1 MTKKYSVPNNIKNS
15 TMAMAVLEQIDA
27 AVSTWQIATMSF
39 SDSFNSG
46 SGVHLQVV
54 TPSATSW
61 DKDRRNELMAYWNDI
76 FFNALPYKE
85 GGELEVRW
93 AYGTCVVATV
103 VYGKF
108 NDSPVVTVHLGY
120 LDLKEI
126 NDWEPGT
133 FDEALTANVILNIE
147 ALIPAEYATKS

>member
-1 MTKKYSVPNNIKNS
+1 MTKQYSKPKNINTS
-15 TMAMAVLEQIDA
+15 IMAMAVLEQIDN

-39 SDSFNSG
+39 SDSFSSG
-46 SGVHLQVV
+46 NGVHLQVV

-76 FFNALPYKE
+76 LTNNFPYKE
-85 GGELEVRW
+85 GGVLEVRH

-126 NDWEPGT
+126 NDWEPGSY
-133 FDEALTANVILNIE
+133 DEALTANVIIN
-147 ALIPAEYATKS
+147 AESLLPIVNATES